1 MRRLNAN
8 TTFRVTGGIHAVEA
22 APAELPVIQVV
33 PFGATGV
40 TIELNT
46 AHYNTSGFHERER
59 ATARLAYAEAVVL
72 VEALEQILAEAGA
85 IAMHARIAARAAQ
98 QRQRAQEE
106 SFDPRQLDL
115 LEVAA

>member
-1 MRRLNAN
+1 MPRLSDVN
-8 TTFRVTGGIHAVEA
+8 TTFRVSGGISAAEA
-22 APAELPVIQVV
+22 TPAELPAVQVV

-72 VEALEQILAEAGA
+72 VEQIEQILREAGA
-85 IAMHARIAARAAQ
+85 LAMHARIAARAAQ
-98 QRQRAQEE
+98 QHQSALEL
-106 SFDPRQLDL
+106 FDPRQLDL
-115 LEVAA
+115 LESAA